1 MKKTLLAVI
10 AAGLMV
16 APGVFAQSQ
25 AEPSSAS
32 ARHEHHRGDMTMRVQ
47 RHVNHLATVLSL
59 SPDQKQKATEIFTN
73 AAKENSP
80 VFADLRTERKSLKM
94 AVEKNESADAIK
106 QFSDKIGTD
115 VAQMAMNEASAGKQF
130 YQVLSPEQQSKLA
143 QLHSERRGGR
153 HANRWGM

>member
-16 APGVFAQSQ
+16 APAVFAQSQ
-25 AEPSSAS
+25 ATPSTPAKH
-32 ARHEHHRGDMTMRVQ
+32 AHRRGDISMRVQ
-47 RHVNHLATVLSL
+47 RHVNHLTRVLSL
-59 SPDQKQKATEIFTN
+59 SPDQKQKATEIFTS

-80 VFADLRTERKSLKM
+80 VFADLRTERKSLRM

-106 QFSDKIGTD
+106 QFSDKIGSD

-130 YQVLSPEQQSKLA
+130 YQVLNPEQQSKLA
-143 QLHSERRGGR
+143 QLHSEGRGQR
-153 HANRWGM
+153 ASRSGM